1 MLNDQGRGEE
11 RVRRAVALYW
21 DFSLPGE
28 TPAVF
33 FRRALLATH
42 PDKVQQQPTA
52 FSLPSVQSILEA
64 RQMWRGHSHCFTQ
77 DPPPWRRLR
86 SSVAA
91 PSSTATVVGPH
102 RRSSCTSAL
111 LLFALAVAQMI
122 VVCAEP
128 LAACLVAVVLEAAL
142 APLSAGTTSTTTT
155 TPWRPTACR
164 RARADSPQSRSFAAK
179 TKESSDGP
187 QQWH

>member
-1 MLNDQGRGEE
+1 M
-11 RVRRAVALYW
+11 RRAVALYW

-42 PDKVQQQPTA
+42 PDKVQEQQPTA

-77 DPPPWRRLR
+77 DPPSPWRQHR

-91 PSSTATVVGPH
+91 PSSTSAVGPQ
-102 RRSSCTSAL
+102 RPSSCTLAL

-128 LAACLVAVVLEAAL
+128 LVACLVAVILEVAL
-142 APLSAGTTSTTTT
+142 APLSAGPTST
-155 TPWRPTACR
+155 TPWRATACR
-164 RARADSPQSRSFAAK
+164 RARADSPQSRSSTAR

-187 QQWH
+187 QWH